1 MVDGILY
8 LLGIALHTVHS
19 LGNIAS
25 QHLTTIKRNKTTL
38 LILYVKV
45 GFACY
50 LTIEFLWHRNHTQNQ
65 FPREGSAPK
74 IEILSQGPISRFP
87 ISSPKD

>member
-19 LGNIAS
+19 HGNIAS

-38 LILYVKV
+38 LIFYVNF

-50 LTIEFLWHRNHTQNQ
+50 LTIETI
-65 FPREGSAPK
+65 PRLGEISESVSEG
-74 IEILSQGPISRFP
+74 RF
-87 ISSPKD
+87 SPKY

>member
-50 LTIEFLWHRNHTQNQ
+50 LTIETI
-65 FPREGSAPK
+65 PRLG
-74 IEILSQGPISRFP
+74 EISEPVSKGRF
-87 ISSPKD
+87 SPKD